1 MTLTVS
7 SDLKIYKSFQKA
19 TRFSKDRDFVIHA
32 RLCRLCPAPWTLLQI
47 HPERK
52 VDIKHSSLFSTS
64 HLGDSGLTPF
74 KLALVILGH
83 QFSQITAQVL
93 WMSSLSAK
101 STSPH
106 PCQHSEVLVAVSHGC
121 WLCDRVGVLWE
132 MCHPSYRGQL
142 LHSHHPHAG
151 SFARQHVHGI
161 RLRGCFSLASRG
173 AVWEP
178 AHSHHPVLWQHA
190 RERRSLRSHRWAAL
204 SCAALTP
211 LVQANTFYSLW
222 HKARTPR

>member
-52 VDIKHSSLFSTS
+52 VDIKHSGLFSTS

-106 PCQHSEVLVAVSHGC
+106 PCQHSEVLVAVSHG
-121 WLCDRVGVLWE
+121 
-132 MCHPSYRGQL
+132 L
-142 LHSHHPHAG
+142 LTVW
-151 SFARQHVHGI
+151 Q
-161 RLRGCFSLASRG
+161 SRG
-173 AVWEP
+173 PLGNVSSKLPRP
-178 AHSHHPVLWQHA
+178 AAPQSPSTRGLFCLAARSRHS
-190 RERRSLRSHRWAAL
+190 S
-204 SCAALTP
+204 
-211 LVQANTFYSLW
+211 
-222 HKARTPR
+222 